1 MKKILPFLRIF
12 FSKVKRI
19 NKYYLTGIIFFVI
32 IFVVGDSTLLRR
44 YQYDKQINDLE
55 NEIAKYTEEKKENE
69 QKLQN
74 LKSDNES
81 LERFA
86 REKYLMTKP
95 EEELFVIK

>member
-1 MKKILPFLRIF
+1 MKSILSFL
-12 FSKVKRI
+12 KQVLAKT
-19 NKYYLTGIIFFVI
+19 NKYVLTGVIFLIITFFI
-32 IFVVGDSTLLRR
+32 GDSTLIRHFE
-44 YQYDKQINDLE
+44 YDKQINELE
-55 NEIAKYTEEKKENE
+55 SEIAKYKKEEAENR
-69 QKLQN
+69 QKLDM